1 MSAQITKENDSIMK
15 IKKPL
20 RFFSILLLL
29 ALLTALGVQFINQ
42 EIVLKQQNAQIAK
55 MTQDKQRLN
64 DDYAAL
70 LEQAKDKGSLQYI
83 ERYMRD
89 RFGMVKDN
97 EWIINVEGNS
107 N

>member
-1 MSAQITKENDSIMK
+1 MK